1 MSPDSLAAT
10 LRGLTVH
17 VARPAR
23 SILRFAQ
30 NDNMRSFISVHLSA
44 VDNPRSAI
52 PSVSGSPIWQV
63 VFISFAVILIL
74 FEVLRGWRL
83 GLMRQITRLV
93 ALGAAYAAAFF
104 GGRLFVPMAR
114 SFFKMPDPVL
124 SILCGAI
131 LAFAVYA
138 LLSGLGAILF
148 KRTTQQES
156 GLVRLIYGF
165 AGAIVGLFFG
175 LFLLWLTV
183 TSVRTVGALA
193 EGQAGGWS
201 GAAARRARD
210 PTSHALD
217 VRRRFLSESDDG
229 MHAVATSLA
238 RLKNSLELGLLG
250 SVVKNSDPISPRTY
264 EVLEKAGNVLSSPEH
279 AQKFLAFPGA
289 RELSKHPKIVAL
301 RSDPEIADLI
311 AQGRFLDLLQNPR
324 VIDALNDPVLAER
337 IKKFDIQHALDYALE
352 KSNHE

>member
-1 MSPDSLAAT
+1 MIRLEMLGA
-10 LRGLTVH
+10 V
-17 VARPAR
+17 
-23 SILRFAQ
+23 Q
-30 NDNMRSFISVHLSA
+30 SA
-44 VDNPRSAI
+44 VDNPQSAI
-52 PSVSGSPIWQV
+52 PSVSGSPLWQG

-93 ALGAAYAAAFF
+93 ALGAAYAAAFL

-131 LAFAVYA
+131 LAFALYA
-138 LLSGLGAILF
+138 LVSGIGAVLF

-183 TSVRTVGALA
+183 VSVRAIGALA
-193 EGQAGGWS
+193 EGQAAKRS
-201 GAAARRARD
+201 DAAVKSAQD
-210 PTSHALD
+210 PTAHALD
-217 VRRRFLSESDDG
+217 VRRRFLSESDGG
-229 MHAVATSLA
+229 MQTLATSLA

-250 SVVKNSDPISPRTY
+250 SVLKNSDPISQRTY
-264 EVLEKAGNVLSSPEH
+264 QLLEKAGSVLSSPERT
-279 AQKFLAFPGA
+279 QKCLTFPGA
-289 RELSKHPKIVAL
+289 RELSEHPKIVAL

-337 IKKFDIQHALDYALE
+337 IRKFDIQRALDYALE
-352 KSNHE
+352 GDSSKR